1 VKLFKSK
8 AEKDAEAQQASL
20 DTERQ
25 RLRQFQLE
33 SAEILNEAI
42 NELEATRTVLTAP
55 AALGEAEVAVMT
67 TLTDFVVALD
77 RNAKVINVIDI
88 DDVSWPVDNPG
99 TPQNERWNYVF
110 ANYFRYD
117 NSQPGAAKWTA
128 YFPPLPLQ
136 LPVVTWSFYH
146 NGDKVG
152 GILQSLIITI
162 SDKNANGIVDPTELN
177 IQAVAGN
184 LVAHIE
190 QGTGVYEGFCG
201 QGSMNGTMEGY
212 DLSQPYVFTISTGNL
227 LLRNFNCAVPVEER
241 TWGAVK
247 EMYSE

>member
-1 VKLFKSK
+1 MPSVLRKAIPILLILACPVWANGAVRNETFKLSGFGGYCINP
-8 AEKDAEAQQASL
+8 AEFEGSM
-20 DTERQ
+20 
-25 RLRQFQLE
+25 
-33 SAEILNEAI
+33 
-42 NELEATRTVLTAP
+42 TA
-55 AALGEAEVAVMT
+55 G
-67 TLTDFVVALD
+67 TLFPGTF
-77 RNAKVINVIDI
+77 VIDI
-88 DDVSWPVDNPG
+88 DDVGWPVDNPG
-99 TPQNERWNYVF
+99 TPQNERWQYVF
-110 ANYFRYD
+110 TNYFRYD
-117 NSQPGAAKWTA
+117 NSQPGAEKWTA
-128 YFPPLPLQ
+128 YFPPLPVQ

-227 LLRNFNCAVPVEER
+227 LLRNFSCAVPVEER

>member
-1 VKLFKSK
+1 MSALLRKAIPILLILTCPVWANGAIRNETFKLSGFGGYSVTP
-8 AEKDAEAQQASL
+8 AEFDGSM
-20 DTERQ
+20 
-25 RLRQFQLE
+25 
-33 SAEILNEAI
+33 
-42 NELEATRTVLTAP
+42 TA
-55 AALGEAEVAVMT
+55 G
-67 TLTDFVVALD
+67 TLYPGTF
-77 RNAKVINVIDI
+77 VIDI
-88 DDVSWPVDNPG
+88 DDVIWPVDNPA
-99 TPQNERWNYVF
+99 TPQNERWAYVF

-117 NSQPGAAKWTA
+117 NSQPGAEKWTA

-152 GILQSLIITI
+152 GILQSLIVTI
-162 SDKNANGIVDPTELN
+162 SDKNANHVVDPAELN

-190 QGTGVYEGFCG
+190 QGTGIYEGFCG
-201 QGSMNGTMEGY
+201 QGSMNGTLQGY
-212 DLSQPYVFTISTGNL
+212 DISQPYVLTISTGSL
-227 LLRNFNCAVPVEER
+227 LLRNFSCAVSVEER

>member
-1 VKLFKSK
+1 MPALLRK
-8 AEKDAEAQQASL
+8 AIP
-20 DTERQ
+20 
-25 RLRQFQLE
+25 
-33 SAEILNEAI
+33 ILLILTCPVWANGAIRNETFVLSGFGGYAI
-42 NELEATRTVLTAP
+42 TPADFDGSMTA
-55 AALGEAEVAVMT
+55 G
-67 TLTDFVVALD
+67 TLYPGTF
-77 RNAKVINVIDI
+77 VIDI

-227 LLRNFNCAVPVEER
+227 ILRNFNCAVPVEES